1 MIQSSLRILLGVL
14 FLVIIGSANLGC
26 TTQRNP
32 DLVIVSGEVTYD
44 GQAVPAGVVK
54 IEPDASQ
61 GGGGP
66 ADYAKI
72 VKGRFETPKGVKPG
86 AKIVSITG
94 YDGVAE
100 ANDEEGMGFS
110 MGAAIFSEYK
120 TKIEVG
126 DSDETRDF
134 TIPK

>member
-1 MIQSSLRILLGVL
+1 MIETNIRILLGVL
-14 FLVIIGSANLGC
+14 LLTFVGSANLGC
-26 TTQRNP
+26 SSQDNP
-32 DLVIVSGEVTYD
+32 DLVIVSGVVTYD

-72 VKGRFETPKGVKPG
+72 AQGRFETPKGVKPG

-94 YDGVAE
+94 YDGVAD

-110 MGAAIFSEYK
+110 MGTAIFSEY
-120 TKIEVG
+120 TTQIEVG

-134 TIPK
+134 TVPK